1 MTHFMQNWTD
11 RVPKFIKK
19 FAVAVIYLA
28 AWQGLSGI
36 VGKALLLPGPFE
48 TVMRLF
54 ALLRQSE
61 TWIAAGATLLRVLAG
76 YALGVIGGTALAALT
91 ARSRI
96 LDAVLRPLRG
106 IVKATPVTSFIL
118 LALFWLSSGL
128 VPVCI
133 SFLMV
138 LPIVWMNLHEALA
151 GVDPQLLEM
160 AAAFHLPWRTRFS
173 RITVPSVK
181 PQFLAAC
188 TTSLGFAWK
197 SGVAA
202 EIIALPKRS
211 VGSALYLSKL
221 TLETA
226 DLFAWTLLVILLSML
241 LEGLLVFLLGRI
253 RNDRA

>member
-1 MTHFMQNWTD
+1 M
-11 RVPKFIKK
+11 
-19 FAVAVIYLA
+19 
-28 AWQGLSGI
+28 
-36 VGKALLLPGPFE
+36 
-48 TVMRLF
+48 
-54 ALLRQSE
+54 
-61 TWIAAGATLLRVLAG
+61 TLLRVLAG
-76 YALGVIGGTALAALT
+76 YALGVTGGAALAALT

-96 LDAVLRPLRG
+96 LDAVLRPLQG

-118 LALFWLSSGL
+118 LALLWLSSGL

>member
-1 MTHFMQNWTD
+1 M
-11 RVPKFIKK
+11 
-19 FAVAVIYLA
+19 
-28 AWQGLSGI
+28 
-36 VGKALLLPGPFE
+36 
-48 TVMRLF
+48 
-54 ALLRQSE
+54 
-61 TWIAAGATLLRVLAG
+61 
-76 YALGVIGGTALAALT
+76 IGGTALAALT

-118 LALFWLSSGL
+118 LALLWLSSGL

-160 AAAFHLPWRTRFS
+160 VAAFHLPWRTRFS

>member
-1 MTHFMQNWTD
+1 MQSWTD
-11 RVPKFIKK
+11 RIPRAAKK
-19 FAVAVIYLA
+19 AAVSALYLA
-28 AWQGLSGI
+28 IWQGLSGI
-36 VGKALLLPGPFE
+36 VGKSLLLPGPIE
-48 TVMRLF
+48 TLAHLLV
-54 ALLRQSE
+54 LLRQRE
-61 TWIAAGATLLRVLAG
+61 TWTAAGMTLLRVLAG
-76 YALGVIGGTALAALT
+76 YALGVTGGAALAALT
-91 ARSRI
+91 ARSW
-96 LDAVLRPLRG
+96 LFDAALRPLRG
-106 IVKATPVTSFIL
+106 VVKATPVTSFIL
-118 LALFWLSSGL
+118 LALLWLSSGL

-138 LPIVWMNLHEALA
+138 LPIVWANVHEAIVA
-151 GVDPQLLEM
+151 IDPQLLEM
-160 AAAFHLPWRTRFS
+160 ASAFHLPWRTRFS